1 MQMARAEA
9 KKATF
14 MALFNL
20 AYAKCGRYC
29 FDLLI
34 CQPLVL
40 DVTPLEPHALF
51 PFIVWFKPDWHIRL
65 AHRLGELLRNF
76 NRHLLLNL
84 IAEAQEGDQN
94 DAIESD
100 VDQDPEQTENYVEVV
115 QSVRL
120 SSIVI
125 CAVYMIDNC
134 LGGVSRREKRP

>member
-1 MQMARAEA
+1 MN
-9 KKATF
+9 ATF

-20 AYAKCGRYC
+20 TYAKCGRYC

-40 DVTPLEPHALF
+40 DVTPLEPQALF

-65 AHRLGELLRNF
+65 AHRLGEFLWNF

-115 QSVRL
+115 QSVRF

-125 CAVYMIDNC
+125 CAVYMIDNY